1 MILGC
6 EPIGCLGAEQYL
18 AVLEQR
24 ARRFLDGVVAELP
37 AAAGI
42 TPARMRQI
50 DELIDARLDSPLTVS
65 RLPMR

>member
-6 EPIGCLGAEQYL
+6 EPINSLGAEQYL
-18 AVLEQR
+18 TVLEQR

-37 AAAGI
+37 AAAWI